1 MNLHSLAS
9 RTIIFKDYFTF
20 QKYLHIKIQPNF
32 VHKLRRLNVEQSF
45 KFDRREVQ
53 KLIYFETKKK
63 KKKFDNVNLSR
74 IFGWRDA
81 FAITP

>member
-45 KFDRREVQ
+45 KFDRCESAEVD
-53 KLIYFETKKK
+53 IFRDKKK

-74 IFGWRDA
+74 IFG
-81 FAITP
+81 

>member
-45 KFDRREVQ
+45 KFDRRESAEV
-53 KLIYFETKKK
+53 
-63 KKKFDNVNLSR
+63 D
-74 IFGWRDA
+74 IF
-81 FAITP
+81 